1 MLQFPILCEQ
11 LQNDKLRVQVFAD
24 LLSSLKMTKNKQQ
37 QQQLL
42 CLLTRPRFSVE
53 GWEHTSGNTSVP
65 VVVEARPQ
73 DATSLMGGI
82 IHSYSFLDFYFI
94 DPGFGVH
101 SEIWCWG
108 AVHGPLLPK
117 LPSRFDVNLEYLFE
131 ESGRIWASRVS
142 IKLCYGDRD
151 LGVLK
156 IDRKGLVPGWVG
168 DGGKCPGLVLSRLFS
183 SFGNFTEDCD

>member
-1 MLQFPILCEQ
+1 
-11 LQNDKLRVQVFAD
+11 
-24 LLSSLKMTKNKQQ
+24 MTKNKQ

-73 DATSLMGGI
+73 DAASLMGGI

-94 DPGFGVH
+94 HFEFRVQWQM
-101 SEIWCWG
+101 WCWG
-108 AVHGPLLPK
+108 AVHGALLPK

-151 LGVLK
+151 LGLLK
-156 IDRKGLVPGWVG
+156 IDRKGLVAGWVG